1 MTTLQRSLLDDLLG
15 GDGPGLTPLDGLL
28 QRTQLS
34 ESAWVD
40 HLPGW
45 VNGSD
50 EVFQRLVDEVPWA
63 GERRQMYDRV
73 VDVPRLLAW
82 YGERDPWPDP
92 LLGRVREALNEH
104 YAAGPTE
111 RLVSAGLCFYRDGR
125 DGVAWHGDRVGRSR
139 SEDVMV
145 AIVSFGAPRS
155 LCLRP
160 NGGRET
166 VRHRLGHGDLLVM
179 GGSCQRTWE
188 HCVPKT
194 SRAVGPRISV
204 QLRPRGVR

>member
-1 MTTLQRSLLDDLLG
+1 MTTLQRSLLDGLLG
-15 GDGPGLTPLDGLL
+15 DDGPDLAPLAGSL

-63 GERRQMYDRV
+63 GERRRMYDRV

-82 YGERDPWPDP
+82 YGEHDPWPDP
-92 LLGRVREALNEH
+92 LLGRVREVLNEH
-104 YAAGPTE
+104 YATGPTE

-125 DGVAWHGDRVGRSR
+125 DGVTWHGDRVGRSR

-179 GGSCQRTWE
+179 GGSCQRSWE